1 MIRHLTEKQRRI
13 KMAIT
18 KNNFARTE
26 NYETGSVDVT
36 FLTVDF
42 ISSMAAEIEDLSTEG
57 STKAGLELARATINQ
72 YVTIIAEGP
81 LTDSNTQKTYA
92 VRTDQLDTLS
102 STTTVAAIQA
112 ALRVLD
118 QASAVYPMITADIT
132 SATVTET
139 KLGILTAAA
148 VS

>member
-1 MIRHLTEKQRRI
+1 
-13 KMAIT
+13 MAIT

-26 NYETGSVDVT
+26 SYETGSVDVT

-42 ISSMAAEIEDLSTEG
+42 INSMAAETEDLSTAA
-57 STKAGLELARATINQ
+57 STKAGLELTRATINQ
-72 YVTIIAEGP
+72 FVSILFEGP
-81 LTDSNTQKTYA
+81 LTNSNTEKTYA
-92 VRTDQLDTLS
+92 VRTDELDTLS
-102 STTTVAAIQA
+102 STTTVATIQA
-112 ALRVLD
+112 ALRALD
-118 QASAVYPMITADIT
+118 QSSASYPMIQANIT

>member
-1 MIRHLTEKQRRI
+1 
-13 KMAIT
+13 MAIT

-42 ISSMAAEIEDLSTEG
+42 INSMAAETEDLSTEG

-72 YVTIIAEGP
+72 YVTILAEGP

-92 VRTDQLDTLS
+92 VRTDELDTLS
-102 STTTVAAIQA
+102 STTTVAALQV
-112 ALRVLD
+112 ALRALD
-118 QASAVYPMITADIT
+118 QGSADYPMIQATIT